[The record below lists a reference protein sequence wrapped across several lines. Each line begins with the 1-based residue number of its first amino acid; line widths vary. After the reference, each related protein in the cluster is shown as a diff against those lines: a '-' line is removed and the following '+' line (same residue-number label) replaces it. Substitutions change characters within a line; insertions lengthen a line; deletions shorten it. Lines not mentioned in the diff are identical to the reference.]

1 MHLTTRKYDNIGLLH
16 CIYDSRLT
24 SSILHVGFH
33 EEFYLTLGG
42 KLANFHKTYLTAVT
56 PLVVLY
62 TIREYSKIH
71 NVADTARYRAK
82 LQLFILTKEPPCPKI
97 CSSQKHRIP
106 YGRKFSRA

>member
-1 MHLTTRKYDNIGLLH
+1 MHLTTRKYGNIGLLH

-42 KLANFHKTYLTAVT
+42 KLANFHKTDLTVVDSSKTLWLYFT

-62 TIREYSKIH
+62 TTREYSKIH
-71 NVADTARYRAK
+71 NVVDTY
-82 LQLFILTKEPPCPKI
+82 
-97 CSSQKHRIP
+97 
-106 YGRKFSRA
+106 